1 MSHQPA
7 HGRRHLLEGR
17 CGAELGHVPFPRGQ
31 ISLAHP
37 GKIYLLPL
45 LLDGKEGAL
54 GASEMSHRGAKGPL
68 SSLNA
73 N

>member
-7 HGRRHLLEGR
+7 HDRRHLLEGR
-17 CGAELGHVPFPRGQ
+17 YWAELGHVPFPRGQ

-37 GKIYLLPL
+37 RKIYLLPL
-45 LLDGKEGAL
+45 LLDGKEGAIET
-54 GASEMSHRGAKGPL
+54 SRRGAKGPL
-68 SSLNA
+68 SSMNA

>member
-7 HGRRHLLEGR
+7 HDRRHLLEGR
-17 CGAELGHVPFPRGQ
+17 YWAELGHVPFPRGQ

-54 GASEMSHRGAKGPL
+54 GAIETSRRGAKGPL
-68 SSLNA
+68 SSMNA